1 MPCIPSHVGL
11 IGKAWKTLLA
21 FVLVVSLIPS
31 SALANIEL
39 ANVGDAATA
48 APQVQARSY
57 TWLGA
62 DAATTVEMGRVTVEG
77 ADLSALPD
85 PDSTGA
91 CAEATRLEAGDAA
104 YDKVAAAV
112 AKRWSGDPALLRVYS
127 FRVLDGSGSE
137 VAVPEGAE
145 VTFEY
150 TEMLNGGVAPRAFS
164 LAGDGTLR
172 ELETTQGA
180 NYVEGM
186 MFDVAAHGADPA
198 CVAFV
203 DTTGLEEKKQL
214 EAGVYTVDA
223 NLYVPGYQAPIGS
236 NAYMTT
242 NDFPPV
248 NKGRKN
254 GELLVGEDGEL
265 TVTVYPVHEIFTL
278 QDIHDGDDAHIES
291 IERGGF
297 ASSYGS
303 HPDRITKL
311 VVKLD
316 NDNGT
321 YKFEASVV
329 CVTRG

>member
-39 ANVGDAATA
+39 ANVGDDATA

-57 TWLGA
+57 TWYGA

-91 CAEATRLEAGDAA
+91 YAEATRLEAGDAA

-164 LAGDGTLR
+164 LADDGR
-172 ELETTQGA
+172 
-180 NYVEGM
+180 
-186 MFDVAAHGADPA
+186 
-198 CVAFV
+198 
-203 DTTGLEEKKQL
+203 
-214 EAGVYTVDA
+214 
-223 NLYVPGYQAPIGS
+223 S
-236 NAYMTT
+236 
-242 NDFPPV
+242 
-248 NKGRKN
+248 
-254 GELLVGEDGEL
+254 
-265 TVTVYPVHEIFTL
+265 
-278 QDIHDGDDAHIES
+278 
-291 IERGGF
+291 
-297 ASSYGS
+297 ASSRPRRAPTTS
-303 HPDRITKL
+303 R
-311 VVKLD
+311 
-316 NDNGT
+316 
-321 YKFEASVV
+321 A
-329 CVTRG
+329 

>member
-1 MPCIPSHVGL
+1 MFVAAHGADPACV
-11 IGKAWKTLLA
+11 A
-21 FVLVVSLIPS
+21 FVDTTGLGEARRAAGPGPLSH
-31 SALANIEL
+31 LA
-39 ANVGDAATA
+39 
-48 APQVQARSY
+48 R
-57 TWLGA
+57 A
-62 DAATTVEMGRVTVEG
+62 DAA
-77 ADLSALPD
+77 
-85 PDSTGA
+85 
-91 CAEATRLEAGDAA
+91 ATRRDGPGDRRRRRPVGAARFPTPPELRRGHQAGGRRRGPRQGRGRRGQ
-104 YDKVAAAV
+104 
-112 AKRWSGDPALLRVYS
+112 RWSGDPALLRVYS

-164 LAGDGTLR
+164 LADDGTLR

-186 MFDVAAHGADPA
+186 MFDVAAHGADRA

-278 QDIHDGDDAHIES
+278 QDIHDGDDARIES
-291 IERGGF
+291 VS
-297 ASSYGS
+297 A
-303 HPDRITKL
+303 
-311 VVKLD
+311 
-316 NDNGT
+316 
-321 YKFEASVV
+321 AV
-329 CVTRG
+329 CE